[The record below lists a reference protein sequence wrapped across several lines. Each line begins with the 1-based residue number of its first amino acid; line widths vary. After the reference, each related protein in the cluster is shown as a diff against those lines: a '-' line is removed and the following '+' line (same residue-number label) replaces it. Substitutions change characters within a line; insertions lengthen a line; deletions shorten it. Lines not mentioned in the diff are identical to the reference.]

1 MLEPTPGG
9 SVHPQFPNPTPT
21 GPGFGGAPDDRTER
35 VLSPAVIHLRRLYY
49 YLELLAAGYR
59 HALKPE
65 PLVRS
70 LRAERIAL
78 GIDLPELD
86 TVPLWSVRRQDGSM
100 SIPFIEFILGQI
112 GDSLESFCGTVET
125 APPQAIE
132 KLMDDRRAVAGM

>member
-1 MLEPTPGG
+1 
-9 SVHPQFPNPTPT
+9 
-21 GPGFGGAPDDRTER
+21 
-35 VLSPAVIHLRRLYY
+35 
-49 YLELLAAGYR
+49 
-59 HALKPE
+59 
-65 PLVRS
+65 
-70 LRAERIAL
+70 ERIAL

-132 KLMDDRRAVAGM
+132 KLMEDRRAVAGMLEETAPAGEPLPLLPRLKDVFVPESLLERLYKADGMFEEIARRCVAVLIATREGPGH